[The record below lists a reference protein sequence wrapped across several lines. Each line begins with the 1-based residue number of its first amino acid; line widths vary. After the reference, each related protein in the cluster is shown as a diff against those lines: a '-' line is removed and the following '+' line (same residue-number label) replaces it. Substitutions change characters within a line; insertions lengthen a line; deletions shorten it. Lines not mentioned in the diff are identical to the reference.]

1 MKLSVKFIFIAI
13 VFISDSCDFKRNILP
28 NENSELSFKA
38 SLINHSDTVLF
49 TGSDI
54 QLLNGTTGKISFI
67 NPSMVSKIKSFN
79 RIKCYLENDSL
90 FTASVTLPAVSTPI
104 NDLVLNFNLNDGSF
118 YFEDGY
124 PDWIDNPRVNG
135 IRIQNKNKRTASWNR
150 FIEELKKEGKLVE

>member
-1 MKLSVKFIFIAI
+1 
-13 VFISDSCDFKRNILP
+13 
-28 NENSELSFKA
+28 
-38 SLINHSDTVLF
+38 
-49 TGSDI
+49 
-54 QLLNGTTGKISFI
+54 
-67 NPSMVSKIKSFN
+67 MVSKIKSFN